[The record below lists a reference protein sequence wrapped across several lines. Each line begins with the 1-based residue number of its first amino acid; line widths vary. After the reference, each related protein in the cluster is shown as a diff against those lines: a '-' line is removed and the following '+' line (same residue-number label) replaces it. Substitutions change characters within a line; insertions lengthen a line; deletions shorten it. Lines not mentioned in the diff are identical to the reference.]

1 MTVYKNRIVC
11 LSLLAVMIAGCGD
24 DVEQKASGPRPVLV
38 TMTEVVIGVTED
50 LEGTVGRIESK
61 AEPLVSAEI
70 DGRITRIDAEIG
82 DTVALGDALAQ
93 IDPEDYR
100 LSHQSAQADVD
111 RINAMIKQQQRL
123 VDRYLKLREDE
134 FFAENTLDAAS
145 SELDVLKKQRSS
157 ALNRLSQAKRN
168 LARAAVTSPL
178 SGEVSE
184 RLVNLGDYVKRGN
197 PLFRISTD
205 EYLRVILPYP
215 EALAD
220 RLHPGLLVRLESAT
234 AFGTRLE
241 VAVTEIRPTIGNFN
255 HAVDVIIDMPNPG
268 NWRPGGTINGELV
281 MNRIDNA
288 VLIPETSVVLRP
300 AGHVVYLLNDALNS
314 VEERLVETGILSKN
328 LLEVTKGLQAG
339 DKVVVDG
346 AGFLTGGAVVSVQQR

>member
-1 MTVYKNRIVC
+1 MYKKQIVC
-11 LSLLAVMIAGCGD
+11 LSLVAALAAGCSE
-24 DVEQKASGPRPVLV
+24 DVEEKAAGPRPVLV

-61 AEPLVSAEI
+61 AEPLVAAEI
-70 DGRITRIDAEIG
+70 DGRITHIDAEIG
-82 DTVALGDALAQ
+82 DTVTAGDKLAQ

-100 LSHQSAQADVD
+100 LSHRSAQSDVD

-145 SELDVLKKQRSS
+145 SELDILKKQRSS

-168 LARAAVTSPL
+168 LSRASVTAPL
-178 SGEVSE
+178 SGEISE
-184 RLVNLGDYVKRGN
+184 RLVNEGDYVKRGN

-205 EYLRVILPYP
+205 QYLRVVLPYP
-215 EALAD
+215 ETLAD
-220 RLHPGLLVRLESAT
+220 RLHPGLIVRLESAT
-234 AFGTRLE
+234 AVGTRVE
-241 VAVTEIRPTIGNFN
+241 VAVTEIRPTIGHFN
-255 HAVDVIIDMPNPG
+255 HAIDVIIDMPNPG

-281 MNRIDNA
+281 MNRIENA
-288 VLIPETSVVLRP
+288 VLVPETSVVLRP
-300 AGHVVYLLNDALNS
+300 QGHVVYLLNEAMNR
-314 VEERLVETGILSKN
+314 VEERLVETGVLSMD
-328 LLEVTKGLQAG
+328 LLEVVSGLSAG

-346 AGFLTGGAVVSVQQR
+346 AGFLTGGAVVTVQQR